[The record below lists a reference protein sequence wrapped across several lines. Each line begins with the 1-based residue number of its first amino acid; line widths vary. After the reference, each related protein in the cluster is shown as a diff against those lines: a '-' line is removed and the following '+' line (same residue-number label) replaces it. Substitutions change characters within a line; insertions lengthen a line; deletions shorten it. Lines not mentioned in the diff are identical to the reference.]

1 MVYRR
6 ARECGGRFEGDSMT
20 KPGPLDQHREQVH
33 PDWIDYNGHLN
44 VAYYGLVFDHA
55 TDTFFDYVG
64 LDRAYREASGC
75 STFAVET
82 HVSYLREV
90 PPDSELRVTTQ
101 LLGFDEKRLH
111 FFHHMHHAEQDYL
124 AATNECLSLH
134 VDMARRRVTPM
145 PASLRDR
152 LAQVM
157 ARHAVLASPEQAGR
171 VISLKRTRAA

>member
-1 MVYRR
+1 
-6 ARECGGRFEGDSMT
+6 MT
-20 KPGPLDQHREQVH
+20 KPGPLDQHRERVH

-55 TDTFFDYVG
+55 TDTFFDHVG
-64 LDRAYREASGC
+64 LDRAYRSDSGC

-90 PPDSELRVTTQ
+90 HPDSELRVTTQ
-101 LLGFDEKRLH
+101 LLGFDAKRLH
-111 FFHHMHHAEQDYL
+111 FFHHMYHAGQDYL

-134 VDMARRRVTPM
+134 VDMTRRRVSPM
-145 PASLRDR
+145 PARLLDR

-157 ARHAVLASPEQAGR
+157 SCHDALALPEQAGR
-171 VISLKRTRAA
+171 VISLQRAKPA